1 MATLENST
9 AKEEGIHSPLHQQAY
24 ATIRNWILTG
34 RLQPGRA
41 VTLRELSEMLGVS
54 AMPVRDAVRRLTA
67 ERALHMSDNRR
78 VSIPEMTPLRLRQ
91 ILFARLTLEP
101 ELAEQALKHITRA
114 QAETIREIDDRM
126 DVSIASG
133 QSEEYMKLNYEF
145 HFSIYERSQLHV
157 LLDLTESV
165 WLQFGPFMRVVFDRY
180 KANTLIDHHKTAITS
195 ILECNAAKMREAISE
210 DIRQGMQYICELWPS
225 MNFSPLRS
233 SAPAML

>member
-1 MATLENST
+1 VAALEKNMAT
-9 AKEEGIHSPLHQQAY
+9 EEGIHSPLHQQAY

-34 RLQPGRA
+34 RLQPGRT

-54 AMPVRDAVRRLTA
+54 SMPVRDAVRRLTA

-91 ILFARLTLEP
+91 IIFARLTLEP

-114 QAETIREIDDRM
+114 QAEAIREIDDRM

-133 QSEEYMKLNYEF
+133 QSEDYMRLNYAF
-145 HFSIYERSQLHV
+145 HFSIYEKSGLHV

-180 KANTLIDHHKTAITS
+180 KANTLVDHHKTALAS
-195 ILECNAAKMREAISE
+195 ILECDAQKMREAITQ
-210 DIRQGMQYICELWPS
+210 DIRQGMQYISELWPS
-225 MNFSPLRS
+225 MDFSTAR
-233 SAPAML
+233 